1 MTAVILNHRSALAR
15 PAAVALVFAPVFA
28 LAVVLAVGGTAAPA
42 TAATSSLSP
51 WISTAMN
58 LAGAQQ
64 AASGSGITLAVI
76 DTGTADLPQF
86 AGHLTEGPSYVSGG
100 GEPGEE
106 AHGTGVANLVLQ
118 VAPEARILAIRAIS
132 NGTGAKTQ
140 NLTSCP
146 VGSAVSY
153 AAAHGAKVI
162 TMSLGNGNGDLTSYT
177 GCEAQ
182 AVEKALAAGI
192 TVLAAAGNNG
202 FSSTGFVDGGGDG
215 EDDESFPAGYP
226 GVITV
231 TALSESGSRAYFST
245 VHSFVDV
252 GAPGVD
258 IPTVGEDGTTVT
270 EQGTSEAT
278 PLVAGIAALILSKAP
293 GLAPY
298 QVAAAIERTAAHPAN
313 WTAETGY
320 GAVNATAA
328 LTAAEK
334 MTAASPVQA
343 AVRYTGP
350 SYFAGA
356 KGSGSPAGT
365 ADVGGYLHAGILFLL
380 GLVSLAGAFLLIGRR
395 RRPRTAA

>member
-1 MTAVILNHRSALAR
+1 MIMIRRLSGLAAT
-15 PAAVALVFAPVFA
+15 AAVA
-28 LAVVLAVGGTAAPA
+28 LAVGGTAAPA
-42 TAATSSLSP
+42 TAATSSSLSSS
-51 WISTAMN
+51 ISTAMS
-58 LAGAQQ
+58 LSGAQQ
-64 AASGSGITLAVI
+64 TAYGSGVTVAVI

-100 GEPGEE
+100 GDPGEE
-106 AHGTGVANLVLQ
+106 NHGTGVANLVLQ
-118 VAPEARILAIRAIS
+118 VAPEAHILAIRAIT
-132 NGTGAKTQ
+132 NGTGAETQ

-146 VGSAVSY
+146 VGSAISY

-202 FSSTGFVDGGGDG
+202 FRSTTFVDGGGDG
-215 EDDESFPAGYP
+215 DDDESFPAGYT

-231 TALSESGSRAYFST
+231 AALSQSGSSAYFST

-258 IPTVGEDGTTVT
+258 IPTVDENGAAVT
-270 EQGTSEAT
+270 EEGTSEAT
-278 PLVAGIAALILSKAP
+278 PLVAGVAALILSKAP
-293 GLAPY
+293 NLAPY
-298 QVAAAIERTAAHPAN
+298 QVAEAIEQTASHPGS

-320 GAVNATAA
+320 GEVNAAAA
-328 LTAAEK
+328 LATAEK
-334 MTAASPVQA
+334 MTPASPTQA
-343 AVRYTGP
+343 SVPYSGS

-356 KGSGSPAGT
+356 GGSGSSAGT
-365 ADVGGYLHAGILFLL
+365 TDIGGYLHAGILFILAVISL
-380 GLVSLAGAFLLIGRR
+380 GGAFLLIRR
-395 RRPRTAA
+395 RRRTAGA

>member
-1 MTAVILNHRSALAR
+1 VIAVILRHRSALAR
-15 PAAVALVFAPVFA
+15 PAAAALVFAPVLA
-28 LAVVLAVGGTAAPA
+28 LAVVLAVGGTAALA

-64 AASGSGITLAVI
+64 TASGSGITVAVI

-146 VGSAVSY
+146 VGSAVGY

-258 IPTVGEDGTTVT
+258 ITTVDEDGTTVT

-278 PLVAGIAALILSKAP
+278 PLVAGVAALILSKAP
-293 GLAPY
+293 DLAPY
-298 QVAAAIERTAAHPAN
+298 QVAEAIERTASHPGSWN
-313 WTAETGY
+313 AETGY
-320 GAVNATAA
+320 GGVNAAAA
-328 LTAAEK
+328 LAAAEK
-334 MTAASPVQA
+334 TAPASPAQPSVP
-343 AVRYTGP
+343 YTGP
-350 SYFAGA
+350 AYFAGA
-356 KGSGSPAGT
+356 SAAGSSAST
-365 ADVGGYLHAGILFLL
+365 TDTGGYIHAGILFIL
-380 GLVSLAGAFLLIGRR
+380 GLISLGGAFLLIRR
-395 RRPRTAA
+395 RRRVTAA